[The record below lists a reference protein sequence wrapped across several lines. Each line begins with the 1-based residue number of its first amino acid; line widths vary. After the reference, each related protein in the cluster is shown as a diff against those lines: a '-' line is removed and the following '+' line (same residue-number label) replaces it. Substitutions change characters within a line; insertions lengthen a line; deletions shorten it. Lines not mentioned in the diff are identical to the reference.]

1 MNQSERKILQFQHI
15 LANSR
20 PIWRCSATQYAL
32 KYSVFCLTSILNC
45 LTLFKIYYGIYFHF
59 LNLSRFQNCI
69 FCILHCILY
78 ILAGM
83 MTRRQ
88 LELINLIIY
97 TVFKKNYL
105 HSRSRFPHSHPLSQT
120 YSFPKI
126 QKELQ

>member
-1 MNQSERKILQFQHI
+1 M
-15 LANSR
+15 
-20 PIWRCSATQYAL
+20 
-32 KYSVFCLTSILNC
+32 VFI
-45 LTLFKIYYGIYFHF
+45 FIFF
-59 LNLSRFQNCI
+59 NLSRFQNCI

-126 QKELQ
+126 QKGLKHSAESRLHALTNQVPGFASIKLSGLSLILKRIYHENRFIGEHNKPRPTFF